1 MFSFLNSTVLVAALA
16 ALVPLIIH
24 LFSKRRV
31 MIVEFSSLRH
41 LKAMQKRQV
50 RRLKI
55 RQLLLLIL
63 RMLIILLVVIAFA
76 RPTMTG
82 GAIGSHA
89 AVSAAIL
96 LDNSGSMDRYV
107 SDGNLFEIARKRTK
121 ELLGTFGE
129 ADEVVLISLAEDA
142 ETAAAGLRLSSSAVA
157 LKQLQQFTAGSAVAD
172 LESAL
177 DKASDLLGLATSLNK
192 EIHVITDRQRC
203 SLPERTVPIESDA
216 RVVLMDLPDEGNE
229 NCGITAVD
237 FGGQLL
243 IPGHDFDVTATVKNY
258 GSSDRADLIASLFLD
273 GNRVAQTDVKAAAG
287 QETVARFTRSV
298 SRTGFHSGWVELSDD
313 KFRGDNLYYF
323 SFHIP
328 NRFNL
333 LIVRGEAA
341 ADFISLALVPSRSIN
356 QYWSVKEVD
365 PENLSGVSFRDYDV
379 VVLSGA
385 PDLQGVYVDRLAAY
399 VDRGGSLFV
408 IYGGDTDIRHFNE
421 HLSGM
426 TGIIYDEPIKQD
438 FSRAGYYTISSL
450 DSEHPVFS
458 VFGFERSELPQVKFY
473 ALPIMHTAP
482 GARVLMRFSGDRP
495 ALVENSYGTGGVLTF
510 TGPMAPDYGDLVSHA
525 FFVPFISRVA
535 EYLASDLSGYDLQLY
550 VGDNISRSVS
560 VRGSVGIP
568 LQLVTPDSS
577 VHSVLPE
584 EGRGSLVF
592 HPQPTSQVGIYR
604 VNYLGREIDRFAV
617 NLRPAEG
624 DLTSADP
631 DQWAASLGVEEYD
644 ILEQGRDMISIISEF
659 RFGKELW
666 PIFLWATV
674 ILLVF
679 EILLS
684 RGAAPEE
691 PG

>member
-129 ADEVVLISLAEDA
+129 ADEVVLIPLAEDA

-177 DKASDLLGLATSLNK
+177 DKASDLLGQATSLNK

-203 SLPERTVPIESDA
+203 SLPERTVPIESDT

-399 VDRGGSLFV
+399 VDRGGSL
-408 IYGGDTDIRHFNE
+408 
-421 HLSGM
+421 
-426 TGIIYDEPIKQD
+426 
-438 FSRAGYYTISSL
+438 
-450 DSEHPVFS
+450 
-458 VFGFERSELPQVKFY
+458 
-473 ALPIMHTAP
+473 
-482 GARVLMRFSGDRP
+482 
-495 ALVENSYGTGGVLTF
+495 
-510 TGPMAPDYGDLVSHA
+510 
-525 FFVPFISRVA
+525 
-535 EYLASDLSGYDLQLY
+535 
-550 VGDNISRSVS
+550 
-560 VRGSVGIP
+560 
-568 LQLVTPDSS
+568 
-577 VHSVLPE
+577 
-584 EGRGSLVF
+584 
-592 HPQPTSQVGIYR
+592 
-604 VNYLGREIDRFAV
+604 
-617 NLRPAEG
+617 
-624 DLTSADP
+624 
-631 DQWAASLGVEEYD
+631 
-644 ILEQGRDMISIISEF
+644 
-659 RFGKELW
+659 
-666 PIFLWATV
+666 
-674 ILLVF
+674 
-679 EILLS
+679 
-684 RGAAPEE
+684 
-691 PG
+691 